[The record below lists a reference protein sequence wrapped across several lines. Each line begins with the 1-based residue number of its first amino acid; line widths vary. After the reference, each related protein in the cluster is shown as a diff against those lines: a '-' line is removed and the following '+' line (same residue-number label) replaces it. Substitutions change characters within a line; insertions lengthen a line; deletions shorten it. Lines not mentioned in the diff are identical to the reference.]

1 MFADEL
7 DTAEVIETEL
17 RIEFADED
25 DSDLETEE
33 VLCPDCGYPVSSLDC
48 NCSSKE
54 TD

>member
-7 DTAEVIETEL
+7 DSAEVIDTEL
-17 RIEFADED
+17 RIEFDDEN
-25 DSDLETEE
+25 DSDLEE

-54 TD
+54 ID